1 MIGVL
6 KIEKRKASRKIS
18 INDSESARPTIET
31 LTPEQ
36 AMINKSLMI
45 SRIIIAAS
53 LVSAC
58 SGTETL
64 SHRNWGKSY
73 ETVVYN
79 QTLNPDADKSL
90 NPVDSLDGQAAENN
104 LQKYRDG
111 FKVKEGKQP
120 INLINL
126 K

>member
-1 MIGVL
+1 
-6 KIEKRKASRKIS
+6 
-18 INDSESARPTIET
+18 
-31 LTPEQ
+31 
-36 AMINKSLMI
+36 MINKSLMI
-45 SRIIIAAS
+45 SRIIVAAS

-73 ETVVYN
+73 ETAVYN